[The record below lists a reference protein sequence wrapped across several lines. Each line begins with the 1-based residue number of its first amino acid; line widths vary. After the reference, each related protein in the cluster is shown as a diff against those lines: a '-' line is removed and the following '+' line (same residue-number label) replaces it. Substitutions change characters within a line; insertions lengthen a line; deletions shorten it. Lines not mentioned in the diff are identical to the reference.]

1 MQETPP
7 SRWRA
12 LWVLPPVLIG
22 VLVLIL
28 AAGGREPPQRVE
40 RDEISHPVRVV
51 EAREVDLVPTAEGYG
66 EVKPARIWA
75 AVAQVAGRIV
85 EIHPQLR
92 DGEILPEG
100 TLLLRI
106 DPVDYELKRA
116 QARAELAELDVQAQ
130 NNQASLALDE
140 RNLRLAQRERER
152 VADLAATGTAS
163 QSEVDNAERAVIN
176 ARTAVQNTQNT
187 LALLPTRRR
196 LLEARLAQA
205 ERDLANTVLRA
216 PFDLRVADL
225 AVEQDQYVGIGQTLF
240 RGDSTDRVEIV
251 AQVAMGSL
259 RRLFVGGE
267 RRIPSVAEMQTRLA
281 EFTGFRPLVRMDL
294 GGPVAEWPAE
304 FVRFSDQVDPATRT
318 LGVVVA
324 VDRPL
329 DLVIPGQRP
338 PLSKGMFVQVLIRG
352 RVQPDRVVVP
362 RAALRAGQVHL
373 VDADNRLHMS
383 PVEVAFTQGPLAVI
397 EAGVAAGD
405 RVVLSDL
412 VPAVEG
418 MRLEPQP
425 DESVRAL
432 MARAAHG
439 DAP

>member
-1 MQETPP
+1 MQDKPP

-22 VLVLIL
+22 ILVLIL

-40 RDEISHPVRVV
+40 RGETSHPVRVV
-51 EAREVDLVPTAEGYG
+51 EALQVDLVPEAEGYG
-66 EVKPARIWA
+66 EVRPARVWA

-92 DGEILPEG
+92 DGEILPAG

-106 DPVDYELKRA
+106 DPVDYELKLA
-116 QARAELAELDVQAQ
+116 QAQAELAELDVQAQ
-130 NNQASLALDE
+130 NNQASLALDQ

-152 VADLAATGTAS
+152 LADLAAKGTAS
-163 QSEVDNAERAVIN
+163 QSALDSAERAVIN
-176 ARTAVQNTQNT
+176 ARTAVQNTENT

-196 LLEARLAQA
+196 LLEARATQA

-251 AQVAMGSL
+251 AQFAMASL
-259 RRLFVGGE
+259 RRLFAGQE
-267 RRIPSVAEMQTRLA
+267 RRIPSVAEMQTDLA
-281 EFTGFRPLVRMDL
+281 EFTGFRPVVRMDL
-294 GGPVAEWPAE
+294 GGTVAEWPAE

-329 DLVIPGQRP
+329 DLVIPGRRP

-352 RVQPDRVVVP
+352 RVQPERVVIP

-373 VDADNRLHMS
+373 VGAEDRLHMR
-383 PVEVAFTQGPLAVI
+383 PVEVAFTQGPLAVVGT
-397 EAGVAAGD
+397 GVAAGD

-418 MRLEPQP
+418 MRLAPRT
-425 DESVRAL
+425 DESVQAIL
-432 MARAAHG
+432 AAAAQG
-439 DAP
+439 EAP